1 MNVHVAMPAFRRGQ
15 KLAYSFDE
23 DELTLAWD
31 ALRVAALP
39 AGSPIQTNGLTLP
52 PWFLTGLDLR
62 LVPDAPVAVSAIA
75 TTLGPAVA
83 VHPAGATPD
92 IDAHARDLHAAARER
107 PEPAWQKHRVARE
120 GPDTEAD
127 FPLGAYVLP
136 HRHESVTAHRMQQG
150 PATVRSWTTIG
161 PGAAPTEFL
170 RLQDAVGAYHVV
182 LVASSGPDV
191 DPSGEGHGNATV
203 GLWAGDGV
211 PATGQ
216 ACRPVLRRL
225 FRTQG
230 SWRHGVK
237 FAPA

>member
-1 MNVHVAMPAFRRGQ
+1 MTSLHVAMPSFRRGQ

-31 ALRVAALP
+31 VLRQARLAPGATLQEHGLVLP
-39 AGSPIQTNGLTLP
+39 A
-52 PWFLTGLDLR
+52 WFLAGLDLR
-62 LVPDAPVAVSAIA
+62 RAPDAPVAVSAVA

-83 VHPAGATPD
+83 VHPAGVVPD
-92 IDAHARDLHAAARER
+92 LGARAQALHAAAPER
-107 PEPAWQKHRVARE
+107 PEPEWQRHRAARE

-127 FPLGAYVLP
+127 FPLGAFVLAA
-136 HRHESVTAHRMQQG
+136 RHDAVTAQRMRLG
-150 PATVRSWTTIG
+150 PATVRSWTSVG
-161 PGAAPTEFL
+161 AGAAPTEFL
-170 RLQDAVGAYHVV
+170 RLQEAVGAYHVV
-182 LVASSGPDV
+182 LVASADGPA
-191 DPSGEGHGNATV
+191 GKATV
-203 GLWAGDGV
+203 GLWTGDRV

-230 SWRHGVK
+230 AWRHGVK